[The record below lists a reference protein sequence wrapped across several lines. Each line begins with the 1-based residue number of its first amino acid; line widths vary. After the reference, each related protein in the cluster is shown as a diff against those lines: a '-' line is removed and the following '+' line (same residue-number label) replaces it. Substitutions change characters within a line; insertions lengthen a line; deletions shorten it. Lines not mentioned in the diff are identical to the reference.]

1 MAERIK
7 KENEPNK
14 KNKKIKKRE
23 MKIKLGFKFSFFVG
37 LLLTV
42 ILGVVTVFIYDQERK
57 ALSNEVK
64 LRGSAIAK
72 NLANNAAEALINKD
86 ELTLSLL
93 AKEAIQEPMGKEQDT
108 DFFTTIKNI
117 IKEEF
122 VEKKRKEIIKNE
134 GIMEAY
140 IVKSDGTIASSHN
153 LKLIGERYILPPGIK
168 PVGKNDDV
176 LIQEYEKNGRQYFD
190 VAVPL
195 ITSVSGKSYM
205 IGEVH
210 LTISQSIITKVVL
223 EAAIK
228 LIFIT
233 FLSLIIGIVLT
244 VLLVNFMVK
253 PVKYLMT
260 GVKSIIDGNYDIQ
273 IKKVTRDELGDLTE
287 AFNGMAKSLK
297 EKELLKGAFSTYVSS
312 SLMEEILKD
321 PTKLSLHGKR
331 LKATMLFTDIRGFTS
346 MSENLEP
353 EQVVSVINEY
363 LTLQTDKVFK
373 WEGLLDKFVGD
384 CVMAV
389 YGVPFP
395 KDDDAYRAVRTAMDI
410 RDSVEKLNAIRKRR
424 NQITV
429 GIGIGVNTGEVVAG
443 NMGSPQKMDYTVIGD
458 NVNLASRLEA
468 NAPAGKIWV
477 SETTYNETKD
487 KIEYIEL
494 EPIMVK
500 GKKDPVKVYE
510 PIKVKEGV

>member
-1 MAERIK
+1 
-7 KENEPNK
+7 
-14 KNKKIKKRE
+14 
-23 MKIKLGFKFSFFVG
+23 
-37 LLLTV
+37 
-42 ILGVVTVFIYDQERK
+42 
-57 ALSNEVK
+57 
-64 LRGSAIAK
+64 
-72 NLANNAAEALINKD
+72 
-86 ELTLSLL
+86 
-93 AKEAIQEPMGKEQDT
+93 
-108 DFFTTIKNI
+108 
-117 IKEEF
+117 
-122 VEKKRKEIIKNE
+122 
-134 GIMEAY
+134 
-140 IVKSDGTIASSHN
+140 
-153 LKLIGERYILPPGIK
+153 LPSGIK
-168 PVGKNDDV
+168 PVGKNNDV
-176 LIQEYEKNGRQYFD
+176 LIQEYEKNGREYFD

-195 ITSVSGKSYM
+195 ITNVSGKSYM

-223 EAAIK
+223 VAAIK

-233 FLSLIIGIVLT
+233 LISLIIGIVLT

-253 PVKYLMT
+253 PISYLMA

-273 IKKVTRDELGDLTE
+273 IKKTTRDELGDLTE

-395 KDDDAYRAVRTAMDI
+395 KDDDAYRAIRTAMDI

-477 SETTYNETKD
+477 SESTYNETKD
-487 KIEYIEL
+487 KIEYVEL
-494 EPIMVK
+494 QPIMVK
-500 GKKDPVKVYE
+500 GKKEPVKVFE